1 MAIIWLCFKKVL
13 MHRMK
18 MKSTIEGTLKAIDKA
33 YEDGK
38 IELTD
43 KKWLRPFMILGLK
56 RKE

>member
-1 MAIIWLCFKKVL
+1 

-56 RKE
+56 RKEQKEDFKNE